1 MDRLLSPMR
10 KWLPTG
16 NGSQDGCRMK
26 QYAHISKGILLWVV
40 DCTHDTSSVTS
51 VTMAFSGAEEVL
63 KVVEVQLKTNYSL
76 G

>member
-1 MDRLLSPMR
+1 
-10 KWLPTG
+10 
-16 NGSQDGCRMK
+16 MK